1 MAETDAYVRLIALTY
16 RLITVKMAL
25 SMPGGPTV
33 LFQDSHGCFARYEP
47 YFIGVFRALDGGWPS
62 SGETHITGDLA
73 AFGEYLIDRPAP
85 PWIKGAADYAEG
97 STNRGRDSAKSIAS
111 LDELSRTAYLGAA
124 AITAILSES
133 SQKTFRRPFNAL
145 PALVPY
151 QSFRQ
156 DAIRR
161 TKLFWEVS
169 KLQDL
174 PVPYEFEQIFRGW
187 AALEVTVTGEQAEPQ
202 PLRNWTVISTVYSP
216 EMGNL

>member
-1 MAETDAYVRLIALTY
+1 M
-16 RLITVKMAL
+16 
-25 SMPGGPTV
+25 
-33 LFQDSHGCFARYEP
+33 
-47 YFIGVFRALDGGWPS
+47 FRALDGGWPS
-62 SGETHITGDLA
+62 SETHITGDLA
-73 AFGEYLIDRPAP
+73 AFGEYLLDHPAP

-97 STNRGRDSAKSIAS
+97 SASRRRDSAKPSIP

-124 AITAILSES
+124 AITTILSES
-133 SQKTFRRPFNAL
+133 SQKTFRPPFNAL
-145 PALVPY
+145 PELVPY

-161 TKLFWEVS
+161 TKPFWEVN

-202 PLRNWTVISTVYSP
+202 LLRNWTVVSTEYPP